1 MPPEI
6 ESPAVA
12 ELDNRDRWMQIKLEE
27 QWGQGF
33 FIGLLIG
40 AFIAAVTFASL
51 PLHPSTPQQSN
62 D

>member
-12 ELDNRDRWMQIKLEE
+12 ELDNRDRWMQIKLDE

-40 AFIAAVTFASL
+40 AFIAAVTFAVL
-51 PLHPSTPQQSN
+51 PH
-62 D
+62 